1 MAFSVIE
8 IFANL
13 RITFVSSSISY
24 SRAERSSL
32 TLMTNCHTSY
42 SQPRH
47 GAGVGG
53 EDAACVSINRV
64 ANLDREGDRPTSIS
78 FSALFDQIKSA
89 ISAERSASFY

>member
-1 MAFSVIE
+1 M
-8 IFANL
+8 L
-13 RITFVSSSISY
+13 
-24 SRAERSSL
+24 
-32 TLMTNCHTSY
+32 
-42 SQPRH
+42 